1 MEDLTLSVDKR
12 VVTGKK
18 VSLLRR
24 EGITPLHLYG
34 NGIDS
39 QSLQCNTA
47 LISKVINEAGTNIP
61 VNLQVEGETS
71 ENICFV
77 REVQYHPV
85 TDRLVHVDFMK
96 VDINKP
102 VRAEVPV
109 IVEGLSPAVRNMG
122 GTLLQPLPTVTVEAL
137 PMDIPG
143 FYTLNAELLLDFD
156 TNFYVRDLEIN
167 SSVQIINDE
176 EELVAGVV
184 APRIE
189 SEPEIE
195 GEEGEE
201 GEGESTEPEEGT
213 EENG

>member
-143 FYTLNAELLLDFD
+143 FYTLNAELILVE
-156 TNFYVRDLEIN
+156 TG
-167 SSVQIINDE
+167 VQDI
-176 EELVAGVV
+176 
-184 APRIE
+184 
-189 SEPEIE
+189 
-195 GEEGEE
+195 
-201 GEGESTEPEEGT
+201 
-213 EENG
+213 